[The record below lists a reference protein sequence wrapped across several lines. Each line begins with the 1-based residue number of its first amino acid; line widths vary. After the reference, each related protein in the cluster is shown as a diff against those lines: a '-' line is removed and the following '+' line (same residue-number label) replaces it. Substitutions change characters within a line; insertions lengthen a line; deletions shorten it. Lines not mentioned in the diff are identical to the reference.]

1 MNYESF
7 RAMYE
12 GRNAQLFHPATAVIT
27 WMSNPAQPS
36 FVWQIYHY
44 DLEPNSS
51 LFALRSAGEPVHIQF
66 NEANGDLEV
75 INNLPNP
82 VTDAVARVSI
92 YGLDGSLISQYDTK
106 GTAPPSA
113 ATSLGPVRFPPVLT
127 ATHFLKLELRGAQG
141 NLISSNFYWR
151 GEPGYPDLLADLN
164 SMPMVALQA
173 HVESRE
179 IESKDAD
186 ATRLLTVTVHNPT
199 ANIALMAHL
208 QLRRQ
213 HSGERV
219 LPVYYSE
226 NYISLVPNE
235 TRTITIEAARKDFNG
250 DDALVVFDGWNVSVV
265 PASFPGAAVATN
277 VDAQPDHWPVTA
289 LPFQTTGLR

>member
-1 MNYESF
+1 M
-7 RAMYE
+7 
-12 GRNAQLFHPATAVIT
+12 
-27 WMSNPAQPS
+27 
-36 FVWQIYHY
+36 
-44 DLEPNSS
+44 
-51 LFALRSAGEPVHIQF
+51 
-66 NEANGDLEV
+66 
-75 INNLPNP
+75 
-82 VTDAVARVSI
+82 
-92 YGLDGSLISQYDTK
+92 
-106 GTAPPSA
+106 
-113 ATSLGPVRFPPVLT
+113 LT